1 MALRLVCVLGY
12 EIELI
17 AQQFNIP
24 LGLLSEY
31 YWVLEHDLLWL
42 IL

>member
-1 MALRLVCVLGY
+1 MALRLVYILGY

-24 LGLLSEY
+24 LGLLSEH
-31 YWVLEHDLLWL
+31 YWVLEHDLLRL